1 MVLLPGC
8 SCCTT
13 CCCQGDAPLST
24 GANYRRI
31 AQYAGS
37 SLCDEAGGTPIPV
50 QTGSCSQG
58 TLIVGWCGLT
68 VEMPYGLES
77 GTTTNNIPFDPPEG
91 PCWVIRRTLTVLDTS
106 SRWGGRQGWTTECGR
121 CVIRYEVTISE
132 ELAAGSP
139 CGQFPGPGRR
149 YAVEWRQGCDADVH
163 VEQVF
168 TNNKAFTYCDDVPP
182 DCTVTLAP

>member
-13 CCCQGDAPLST
+13 CCCQGDAPLSA

-37 SLCDEAGGTPIPV
+37 SLCDQAGGTILPV

-58 TLIVGWCGLT
+58 TLIVEWCGLT
-68 VEMPYGLES
+68 VEMPYGTDY
-77 GTTTNNIPFDPPEG
+77 GIATNNIPFDPPQG
-91 PCWVIRRTLTVLDTS
+91 PCLVIRRTLEVRDFS
-106 SRWGGRQGWTTECGR
+106 SRWTGRQGWNTECGR
-121 CVIRYEVTISE
+121 CVIRYEVTLSE
-132 ELAAGSP
+132 HLAPGSP
-139 CGQFPGPGRR
+139 CGPIGPGRA
-149 YAVEWRQGCDADVH
+149 YAVEWREGCDAAVH
-163 VEQVF
+163 VDQVF
-168 TNNKAFTYCDDVPP
+168 TNNNAFTTCNDVPP